1 MIFFYVQ
8 FNPKM
13 LSTQW
18 CGEHI
23 RFDETYYENVKLKDE
38 IKQLKEEQFDNM
50 EQLAKSNGMC
60 LVDTHIFDKLI
71 QEEQENK
78 ELKQFQEKYCKM
90 QEYIESREVKYCD
103 TCGRYGE
110 EHIDLECDDDG
121 CYWCKNCKKNDLAG
135 N

>member
-1 MIFFYVQ
+1 
-8 FNPKM
+8 M

-23 RFDETYYENVKLKDE
+23 RFYE
-38 IKQLKEEQFDNM
+38 KQLEEENKKLKEEN
-50 EQLAKSNGMC
+50 EK
-60 LVDTHIFDKLI
+60 
-71 QEEQENK
+71 
-78 ELKQFQEKYCKM
+78 LKQFQEKYLKM

-121 CYWCKNCKKNDLAG
+121 CYWCENCKDKKEDEYEKLSGVNEYWNKSNNRIYENHRYG
-135 N
+135 NIVGEMKYSDEEKKWQKWYYPC